1 MKKILFL
8 LLSAAVAASAVA
20 GVNMPVKRVDQNK
33 SPGIPLVAKD
43 KKADVKE
50 KRRAVDDRMTGKTM
64 KQAFSAA
71 DANQPEGN
79 LFRYVRSGNAVIL
92 TNGTYQSLNQSDTMD
107 IVYGLDGTTV
117 YLKNILYGSNVKFG
131 DYWVQGQLS
140 ADGTQ
145 ITVPMGQRIYHSSSP
160 AINVALAWG
169 RSSYTVHGTSQRF
182 TFDVNEDVT
191 EAVYLIDGNT
201 ITLQDSFTTP
211 GSLDPG
217 FEGTGL
223 GCMGR
228 SGTSD
233 PTFAGFFE
241 WNTVLTFASFTP
253 HIITEIPDNCA
264 VHVYKR
270 NSACIF
276 YSFSYL
282 YSQTTDGF
290 FRVAFD
296 RDNQPDVYIQD
307 LSWYHSDKYDAHCW
321 VKGTYDRW
329 NHIITIPT
337 GQFLSWNDK
346 GGYGAVLGWGST
358 QVDTI
363 VNGNGEE
370 QHVLNPHVNENVTE
384 IQMRVD
390 GEDIYLLGTQ
400 GDINAEYPDDYIATG
415 MMTYWN
421 DDHSFTSL
429 EFCNRDES
437 GNALPWGSRV
447 IEGPAVPANP
457 TADDW
462 YDCGDETGYSRFF
475 YTLPETDVNGNF
487 INPECLSYSIFLD
500 DDQIFTFDQQTYSYD
515 IQGMGDIS
523 EVPYNVYAHGY
534 DFHTGYV
541 YFYRTNREGYEPLF
555 TWRIGIQVYYT
566 VDGVSNAS
574 DIVYLEVFPNP
585 NVNIGDVNNDHVVN
599 IADVTSLIDYLLGSA
614 NNINEQAADV
624 NQDKVINIADVTALI
639 DKLLS
644 GN

>member
-64 KQAFSAA
+64 KQAFSDA
-71 DANQPEGN
+71 DPNRPEGN

>member
-43 KKADVKE
+43 KKFDVKE

-64 KQAFSAA
+64 KQSFSAA
-71 DANQPEGN
+71 DPNQPEGD
-79 LFRYVRSGNAVIL
+79 LYRYVRSGNAVIL

-117 YLKNILYGSNVKFG
+117 YLKNILYGSNVKYG

-160 AINVALAWG
+160 VINVVLAWG

-211 GSLDPG
+211 GSSDPG

-253 HIITEIPDNCA
+253 NIITEIPDNCA

-276 YSFSYL
+276 YSFNYL
-282 YSQTTDGF
+282 YAQTTDGF

-307 LSWYHSDKYDAHCW
+307 LSWYHSDFYDAHCW

-337 GQFLSWNDK
+337 GQYLSWNDK

-390 GEDIYLLGTQ
+390 GEDIYMLGTQ
-400 GDINAEYPDDYIATG
+400 GDVNAEYPDDYIATG

-421 DDHSFTSL
+421 DDHSFTSI

-437 GNALPWGSRV
+437 GNALPWGMRV

-457 TADDW
+457 TADEW
-462 YDCGDETGYSRFF
+462 YDCGDESGYSRFF

-500 DDQIFTFDQQTYSYD
+500 DDQIFTFDEYTYSYD
-515 IQGMGDIS
+515 THGMGDIT
-523 EVPYNVYAHGY
+523 EVPYNIYSHGY
-534 DFHTGYV
+534 DFRTGYV
-541 YFYRTNREGYEPLF
+541 YFYRTNHEGYEPLF

-574 DIVYLEVFPNP
+574 DVVYLEVFPNP
-585 NVNIGDVNNDHVVN
+585 NVNIGDVNNDSAVN

-614 NNINEQAADV
+614 SNINEQAADV

>member
-8 LLSAAVAASAVA
+8 MLSAAVAASAVA
-20 GVNMPVKRVDQNK
+20 GVNLPVKRVDQNK
-33 SPGIPLVAKD
+33 SQGIPLVAKD

-79 LFRYVRSGNAVIL
+79 LFRYVRSGKAVIL
-92 TNGTYQSLNQSDTMD
+92 SDGTYQSLNQSDTMD
-107 IVYGLDGTTV
+107 IVFGLDGTTV
-117 YLKNILYGSNVKFG
+117 YLKNILYGSNVKYG

-145 ITVPMGQRIYHSSSP
+145 ITVPMGQRIYHSTSP
-160 AINVALAWG
+160 VVNVVLAWG

-182 TFDVNEDVT
+182 TFDVNEDVA

-211 GSLDPG
+211 GSSDPG

-223 GCMGR
+223 GCIGR

-307 LSWYHSDKYDAHCW
+307 LSWYHSDIYDAHSW

-337 GQFLSWNDK
+337 GQYLSWNDK

-370 QHVLNPHVNENVTE
+370 QHVLNPYVNENVTE

-400 GDINAEYPDDYIATG
+400 GDINAEYPNDYIATG

-437 GNALPWGSRV
+437 GNALPWGSRT

-462 YDCGDETGYSRFF
+462 YDCGDESGYSRFF

-523 EVPYNVYAHGY
+523 EVPYNVYSHGY

-541 YFYRTNREGYEPLF
+541 YFYRTNAEGYEPF
-555 TWRIGIQVYYT
+555 FNWRIGIQVYYT

-585 NVNIGDVNNDHVVN
+585 NVKIGDVNNDNDVN

-614 NNINEQAADV
+614 SNINELAADV
-624 NQDKVINIADVTALI
+624 NQDHDINIADVTVLI
-639 DKLLS
+639 DMLL
-644 GN
+644 NVN

>member
-64 KQAFSAA
+64 KQAFSDA
-71 DANQPEGN
+71 DPNQPEGN
-79 LFRYVRSGNAVIL
+79 LARYVRSGNAVIL

-117 YLKNILYGSNVKFG
+117 YLKNILYGSNVKYG

-160 AINVALAWG
+160 AINVVLAWG

-201 ITLQDSFTTP
+201 ITLQDSFTTL
-211 GSLDPG
+211 GSSYPG

-307 LSWYHSDKYDAHCW
+307 LSWYHSDIYDAHSW

-337 GQFLSWNDK
+337 GQYLSWNDK

-400 GDINAEYPDDYIATG
+400 GDINAEYPDDYLATG

-462 YDCGDETGYSRFF
+462 YDCGDESGYSRFY

-555 TWRIGIQVYYT
+555 NWRIGIQVYYT

-614 NNINEQAADV
+614 SNINEQAADV

>member
-71 DANQPEGN
+71 DPNRPEGN

-585 NVNIGDVNNDHVVN
+585 NVKIGDVNNDNDVN

-614 NNINEQAADV
+614 SNINELAADV
-624 NQDKVINIADVTALI
+624 NQDHDINIADVTALI
-639 DKLLS
+639 DMLL
-644 GN
+644 NVN

>member
-64 KQAFSAA
+64 KQAFSDA
-71 DANQPEGN
+71 DPNQPEGN
-79 LFRYVRSGNAVIL
+79 LARYVRSGNAVIL

-117 YLKNILYGSNVKFG
+117 YLKNILYGSNVKYG

-160 AINVALAWG
+160 AINVVLAWG
-169 RSSYTVHGTSQRF
+169 RSSYTVHGTAQRF

-201 ITLQDSFTTP
+201 ITLQDSFTTL
-211 GSLDPG
+211 GSSYPG

-307 LSWYHSDKYDAHCW
+307 LSWYHSDIYDAHSW

-337 GQFLSWNDK
+337 GQYLSWNDK

-390 GEDIYLLGTQ
+390 GEEIYLLGTQ
-400 GDINAEYPDDYIATG
+400 GDINAEYLDDYLATG

-462 YDCGDETGYSRFF
+462 YDCGDESGYSRFY

-523 EVPYNVYAHGY
+523 EVPYNVYADGY

-555 TWRIGIQVYYT
+555 NWRIGIQVYYT

-614 NNINEQAADV
+614 SNINEQAADV

>member
-64 KQAFSAA
+64 KQAFSDA
-71 DANQPEGN
+71 DPNQPEGN
-79 LFRYVRSGNAVIL
+79 LARYVRSGNAVIL

-145 ITVPMGQRIYHSSSP
+145 ITVPMGQRIYHSTSP
-160 AINVALAWG
+160 VVNVVLAWG

-211 GSLDPG
+211 GSSDPG

-307 LSWYHSDKYDAHCW
+307 LSWYHSDIYDAHSW

-337 GQFLSWNDK
+337 GQYLSWNDK

>member
-64 KQAFSAA
+64 KQAFSDA
-71 DANQPEGN
+71 DPNQPEGN

-145 ITVPMGQRIYHSSSP
+145 ITVPMGQRIYHSTSP
-160 AINVALAWG
+160 VVNVVLAWG

-211 GSLDPG
+211 GSSYPG

-307 LSWYHSDKYDAHCW
+307 LSWYHSDIYDAHSW

-337 GQFLSWNDK
+337 GQYLSWNDK

-400 GDINAEYPDDYIATG
+400 GDINAEYPDDYLATG

>member
-64 KQAFSAA
+64 KQAFSDA
-71 DANQPEGN
+71 DSNQPEGN
-79 LFRYVRSGNAVIL
+79 LARYVRSGNAVIL

-145 ITVPMGQRIYHSSSP
+145 ITVPMGQRIYHSTSP
-160 AINVALAWG
+160 VVNVVLAWG

-307 LSWYHSDKYDAHCW
+307 LSWYHSDIYDAHSW

-337 GQFLSWNDK
+337 GQYLSWNDK

-363 VNGNGEE
+363 VNENGEE

-457 TADDW
+457 TADEW
-462 YDCGDETGYSRFF
+462 YDCGDESGYSRFF

-515 IQGMGDIS
+515 IQGMDDIS

-574 DIVYLEVFPNP
+574 NIVYLEVFPNP